1 MSGTSLYTPSRS
13 DMYALLFFMLGGAII
28 AVGAVVQAVM
38 RIGELAQNNDVRL
51 LARFVDTNA
60 EAPIGPSAASVPVEL
75 ESAWVT
81 VPSLPAD
88 AQGAAIIQEVVFV
101 LTVVTIVTCLVL
113 VSRSVLRGR
122 IFSRGNTGLVVTA
135 GMVALVG
142 LGVTPALAGVAAS
155 SALLDSSGGAFT
167 GTALFQVELFPFI
180 IGAFAFATVAT
191 AFTIGARLQRETE
204 GLV

>member
-1 MSGTSLYTPSRS
+1 GAVGSAVDPRSRRPDSAAARPRAGRARTADGARRAPAARYGRTRLIMSGTSLYTPSRS

-38 RIGELAQNNDVRL
+38 RMGELAQNNDVRL

-101 LTVVTIVTCLVL
+101 LTVVTIVTCLV
-113 VSRSVLRGR
+113 
-122 IFSRGNTGLVVTA
+122 
-135 GMVALVG
+135 
-142 LGVTPALAGVAAS
+142 
-155 SALLDSSGGAFT
+155 
-167 GTALFQVELFPFI
+167 
-180 IGAFAFATVAT
+180 
-191 AFTIGARLQRETE
+191 
-204 GLV
+204 